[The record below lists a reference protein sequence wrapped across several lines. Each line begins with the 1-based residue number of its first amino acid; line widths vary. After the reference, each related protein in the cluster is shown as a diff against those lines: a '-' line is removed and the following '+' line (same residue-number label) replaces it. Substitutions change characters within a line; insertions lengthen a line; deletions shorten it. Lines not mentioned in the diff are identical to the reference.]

1 MIAHEPAPAPPPGH
15 KDLIQ
20 PWSIQDLADV
30 DHRLILLERRGSAH
44 GQSTAGGLGPARPV
58 DARRRANFREKGRR
72 GSATRAPDA
81 FVFGPR
87 SDDKRGVTPENV
99 RAIIASVCAHIS
111 TSIYGPA
118 AVNYLTACAHD
129 SGLLDE
135 TSEIVMSAAAVL
147 TEGLDDGALWGFVH
161 AANNLELLAYQRLVA
176 DLKVALG
183 KEIVAWAYAGGGR
196 PFVFAPFAISM
207 AFLSMT
213 SWGDLTRTPGSN
225 FSDQV
230 RITLVAAQR
239 SKSPVGRA
247 KLERKIASAG
257 ARLVRRVGQSER
269 KGKR

>member
-1 MIAHEPAPAPPPGH
+1 MLTTGKSRLSGGAARTVNRQQAAWGRRVR
-15 KDLIQ
+15 
-20 PWSIQDLADV
+20 SMLAAAQISEKKV
-30 DHRLILLERRGSAH
+30 AEG
-44 GQSTAGGLGPARPV
+44 ARPEPLTPSYLNYV
-58 DARRRANFREKGRR
+58 LDG
-72 GSATRAPDA
+72 
-81 FVFGPR
+81 
-87 SDDKRGVTPENV
+87 KRGVTPENV

-118 AVNYLTACAHD
+118 VVNYLTACAHD

-183 KEIVAWAYAGGGR
+183 KEIVAWLRGR
-196 PFVFAPFAISM
+196 RTTFRLRAVCNKYGISIDDVVGRSDED
-207 AFLSMT
+207 AWVEFL
-213 SWGDLTRTPGSN
+213 DE
-225 FSDQV
+225 V